1 MKLKKKYQLLLLSV
15 IFSVPFSIVVINVI
29 VTVIYNYFSN
39 DTETQ
44 FFESKAYPIMLG
56 LFIVSFFILAL
67 LFSKSINLLIKRIN
81 ELKQTIM
88 ELASNDKK
96 RLQKISYSRND
107 ELGDLTN
114 AVNLLIDRTISKEI
128 EIMQHEQMKLE
139 LLTQLRHDINTPL
152 TAMRLQLYTIEND
165 FSQHQDIFNSLNEQI
180 NYISKLSNEYDFE
193 RLSRVDNSYI
203 IMEKVDVPKLI
214 NTIILKW
221 NFLYKVNQISIV
233 LNDSSTKFLWK
244 SNEIWLHRLFDNIF
258 QNILRHAACDTLEI
272 TLQKNLII
280 FKDNGVGF
288 NVEEKG
294 TGLRIIEDICRM
306 LELQSTIQSNEKG
319 TQVTISYAQHSNF
332 L

>member
-15 IFSVPFSIVVINVI
+15 IFSVPLSIVVINVI

-56 LFIVSFFILAL
+56 LFIVSFFTLAI
-67 LFSKSINLLIKRIN
+67 LFSKSINSLIKRIN

-128 EIMQHEQMKLE
+128 EIMQQEQMKLE

-233 LNDSSTKFLWK
+233 LNDSSTKFHWK

>member
-1 MKLKKKYQLLLLSV
+1 MKLKKKYQLLLLTV
-15 IFSVPFSIVVINVI
+15 IGSVPLSVVVISVF
-29 VTVIYNYFSN
+29 VTIIYNHFST

-44 FFESKAYPIMLG
+44 FYESKAYPIMLG
-56 LFIVSFFILAL
+56 LFIVSFFALAI
-67 LFSKSINLLIKRIN
+67 LFSKSINTLIKRIN
-81 ELKQTIM
+81 VLNQTIM
-88 ELASNDKK
+88 ELASDDKK
-96 RLQKISYSRND
+96 RLQKIPYARND

-128 EIMQHEQMKLE
+128 EVQQQERMKQE

-152 TAMRLQLYTIEND
+152 TAMRLQLYTIERD

-180 NYISKLSNEYDFE
+180 NYISKLSNEYNFE

-203 IMEKVDVPKLI
+203 IMEKVDVPKLL

-233 LNDSSTKFLWK
+233 LNDCATNCQWSSH
-244 SNEIWLHRLFDNIF
+244 EIWLHRLFDNIF
-258 QNILRHAACDTLEI
+258 QNTLRHAACDTLEI
-272 TLQKNLII
+272 TLQKNLIN
-280 FKDNGVGF
+280 FKDNGIGF

-294 TGLRIIEDICRM
+294 TGLRIIEDICRV

-319 TQVTISYAQHSNF
+319 TQVTISYAQY
-332 L
+332 